1 MRAATEIFTQEIP
14 IIGKVPMLFFV
25 PEGSEKADLTKL
37 ITSHGG
43 MVTHLHECFTYQ
55 ICPLSS
61 QLKDIE
67 YFRGDVY
74 QAHWLVDSVK

>member
-25 PEGSEKADLTKL
+25 PECSEKADLTKL

-43 MVTHLHECFTYQ
+43 MITHLHECFTYQ